1 MFCSLSALAKID
13 ICGWTEWS
21 RTHPVKAAMFIRGG
35 RVGVGGTV
43 DVVWCSAV
51 ESFHQA
57 NIESLIFGKT

>member
-35 RVGVGGTV
+35 GALSMKFG
-43 DVVWCSAV
+43 AV
-51 ESFHQA
+51 EYFHQA

>member
-13 ICGWTEWS
+13 ICGWTERS

-35 RVGVGGTV
+35 AWGG
-43 DVVWCSAV
+43 WGALSMKFGAV

>member
-35 RVGVGGTV
+35 RGGETL
-43 DVVWCSAV
+43 SMKFGAV

-57 NIESLIFGKT
+57 NIESLIFGET